1 LIPPQPQHLQLT
13 LPPQPP
19 QQRPSIQPSQLR
31 ARLVSPLQL
40 SPRLIPPL
48 LLQPLLPP
56 SLRFLAPLPLFLAPL
71 PLFLVQPLRFPVLHL
86 LHLQRLARSLLL
98 LRSRTRLESRRFSK
112 LS

>member
-48 LLQPLLPP
+48 LLQPL
-56 SLRFLAPLPLFLAPL
+56 LAPLPLFLAPL

>member
-56 SLRFLAPLPLFLAPL
+56 SPRFLAPL
-71 PLFLVQPLRFPVLHL
+71 PLFLVQPLRFPVRHL
-86 LHLQRLARSLLL
+86 LHLQRQARSLLL